1 MELEE
6 HRLLHLPDL
15 MLALLKVAERRE
27 AALDD
32 ALALLTHDR
41 AEAGEPADIPSGR
54 ILARL
59 NRARRR
65 LAAAGLIEQAGG
77 NRFRITPRGSDVL
90 HKHPEGVDDSVLMDF
105 PEFQAWLAE
114 TIAHPPPEDARRPE
128 FLDGWSAFL
137 GGAPL
142 TGNPFASQTAQHAA
156 WEDGWLEAMH
166 QRGEG

>member
-32 ALALLTHDR
+32 ALALLARDR
-41 AEAGEPADIPSGR
+41 AQAGEPADIPTSH
-54 ILARL
+54 ILVRL
-59 NRARRR
+59 SRARRR

-77 NRFRITPRGSDVL
+77 NRFRITARGRDVL
-90 HKHPEGVDDSVLMDF
+90 REHPEGVDDSVLVNF
-105 PEFQAWLAE
+105 PEYRAWLSQAV
-114 TIAHPPPEDARRPE
+114 AHPPPEDARRPE

-137 GGAPL
+137 EGAPL